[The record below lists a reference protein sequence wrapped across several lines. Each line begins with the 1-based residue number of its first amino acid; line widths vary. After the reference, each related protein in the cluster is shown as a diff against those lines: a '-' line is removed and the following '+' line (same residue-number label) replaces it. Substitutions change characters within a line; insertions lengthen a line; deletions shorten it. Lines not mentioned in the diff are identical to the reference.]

1 MLAFIEREANLRS
14 KGTEIHKELSKR
26 CKDGEWP
33 LDVLPSLRTVQ
44 RILKDFECEQDK
56 TPWTWTDGLEKEA
69 VRFMLDV
76 VALVSM
82 LSEGRKL
89 ALTEGEARWLVQLQ
103 RAMPDADPF
112 LVWTT
117 CRSYIFGSAKG
128 RDTQGLDSF
137 LAFAPWEDSDHF
149 RRYCKG
155 LIMRWTPPA
164 PLGVIRLAV
173 PPTFDW
179 CLAGSTLERLTD
191 GSLTLS
197 EWNGLEE
204 QSGRFHEQN
213 GSG

>member
-1 MLAFIEREANLRS
+1 MLAFIEREANLRL
-14 KGTEIHKELSKR
+14 KATEIHKELSKR

-44 RILKDFECEQDK
+44 RILKAFECEQDI
-56 TPWTWTDGLEKEA
+56 TPWSWTNGLEKEA
-69 VRFMLDV
+69 VRPMLDV

-117 CRSYIFGSAKG
+117 CRSYIALPNRGG
-128 RDTQGLDSF
+128 DTQGLDSF
-137 LAFAPWEDSDHF
+137 LAFAPWKDSDHF

-155 LIMRWTPPA
+155 LVMGWIPPA
-164 PLGVIRLAV
+164 PLGMICLVV
-173 PPTFDW
+173 PEPFGW
-179 CLAGSTLERLTD
+179 CLAGTTLERLTD

-197 EWNGLEE
+197 EWSGLEQE
-204 QSGRFHEQN
+204 SEKSR
-213 GSG
+213 